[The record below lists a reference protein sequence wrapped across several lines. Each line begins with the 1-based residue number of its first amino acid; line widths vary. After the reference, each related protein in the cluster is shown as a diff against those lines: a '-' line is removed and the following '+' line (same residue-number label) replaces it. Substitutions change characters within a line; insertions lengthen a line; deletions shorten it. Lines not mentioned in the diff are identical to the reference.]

1 MNEDKNEQTI
11 QGVKKQNELYRFID
25 WLVLPEELR
34 EPKTQ
39 EDLSKELGVDKATLS
54 QWKNLK
60 GFWEVV
66 DSKRDLWGKDKTTEV
81 LQAFYKKIKNN
92 PTAPDVQLW
101 LTIFN
106 GFKDTKAVEI
116 DDKRESTHKL
126 DTILAKIMG
135 ADEDNKT
142 EPTTA

>member
-11 QGVKKQNELYRFID
+11 QKVVKQNELYRFVD

-39 EDLSKELGVDKATLS
+39 VDLAAELGVDKATLS
-54 QWKNLK
+54 EWKNLK
-60 GFWEVV
+60 GFWELV

-106 GFKDTKAVEI
+106 GFKETKALEV
-116 DDKRESTHKL
+116 DDKREATHKL
-126 DTILAKIMG
+126 DDILAKIMG
-135 ADEDNKT
+135 VDENKQS
-142 EPTTA
+142 EQTTT

>member
-1 MNEDKNEQTI
+1 MDKEQNKPTI
-11 QGVKKQNELYRFID
+11 QGVMKQNELYRFID

-34 EPKTQ
+34 QPKTQ
-39 EDLSKELGVDKATLS
+39 AELAKELNVETATLS
-54 QWKNLK
+54 DWKKLE

-106 GFKDTKAVEI
+106 GFKETKAVEL
-116 DDKRESTHKL
+116 DDKREATHKL
-126 DTILAKIMG
+126 DDILAKIMG
-135 ADEDNKT
+135 VDENKPA
-142 EPTTA
+142 EQTTT

>member
-1 MNEDKNEQTI
+1 MNEAVNKPTI
-11 QGVKKQNELYRFID
+11 EGVQKQNELHQFIE

-34 EPKTQ
+34 NPKSQ
-39 EDLSKELGVDKATLS
+39 EELANTLGVDKGTLS
-54 QWKNLK
+54 DWKKLE
-60 GFWEVV
+60 GFWEAV
-66 DSKRDLWGKDKTTEV
+66 DKQRDLWGKDKTTEV
-81 LQAFYKKIKNN
+81 MQAFFKKIKNN

-106 GFKDTKAVEI
+106 GFKETKALEV
-116 DDKRESTHKL
+116 DDKREATHKL
-126 DTILAKIMG
+126 DNILAKIMG